1 MTKVLIC
8 DDSALMRKQ
17 LSTVLTDA
25 GFIVDFANDGKHCL
39 DKIAEF
45 KPNVVTLDINMPV
58 MDGLTCLKQI
68 MKDMPVPVV
77 MISSL
82 TEKGAKASFEA
93 LEYGAVD
100 YIPKPSGAISI
111 FKPEAINMIVQKVR
125 NAAKMRVAKRVS
137 FREKFER
144 SQQKSIYQAKAN
156 SIQHISRGRNTKLDL
171 IVMGVSTGGP
181 GTIQEIISSLPADF
195 AVPIVIAQHM
205 PERFTSVFAN
215 RLNGACA
222 MSVSE
227 VTSESHLQPGNV
239 YIAKGDADIEIRKRG
254 ATLYAASIG
263 KVSGHIWH
271 PSIEHLVDSA
281 AEQVNCS
288 RLMCVQLTG
297 MGNDG
302 AEAMAK
308 ANKKGAKTIAES
320 KETAVV
326 YGMPRELVAKGGA
339 DQVLAN
345 FKIAHA
351 ILEAVYG

>member
-1 MTKVLIC
+1 MTTTPC
-8 DDSALMRKQ
+8 
-17 LSTVLTDA
+17 
-25 GFIVDFANDGKHCL
+25 
-39 DKIAEF
+39 
-45 KPNVVTLDINMPV
+45 
-58 MDGLTCLKQI
+58 
-68 MKDMPVPVV
+68 
-77 MISSL
+77 
-82 TEKGAKASFEA
+82 
-93 LEYGAVD
+93 
-100 YIPKPSGAISI
+100 
-111 FKPEAINMIVQKVR
+111 
-125 NAAKMRVAKRVS
+125 
-137 FREKFER
+137 
-144 SQQKSIYQAKAN
+144 
-156 SIQHISRGRNTKLDL
+156 
-171 IVMGVSTGGP
+171 
-181 GTIQEIISSLPADF
+181 
-195 AVPIVIAQHM
+195 
-205 PERFTSVFAN
+205 
-215 RLNGACA
+215 
-222 MSVSE
+222 
-227 VTSESHLQPGNV
+227 ESHLQPGNV

-288 RLMCVQLTG
+288 RLMCIQLTG